1 MKTAIVTGTNRGIG
15 LGIIEEL
22 ARNHIN
28 VWACARKQ
36 TTDFEEKLYDLSKQT
51 GTAVRPI
58 YFDIRDSTSV
68 KNAVMNIYKE
78 SGSIDI
84 LVNNAGICT
93 ESLFLMTSIE
103 KMKELFDVNFF
114 SLLGLTQIVIRYMR
128 KNSSGSI
135 INIASVSGIQNE
147 IGRLAYGSSKAAL
160 IFSTRTLAM
169 ELGQYGIR
177 VNSISPGFIDTDL
190 WKNRDKTLKEKVL
203 AETPIQRQ
211 GRTEDIARA
220 VIFLA
225 GDDASYITGTN
236 LIIDGGRIA

>member
-15 LGIIEEL
+15 LGIIKEL

-36 TTDFEEKLYDLSKQT
+36 SIEFEEKLYDLSKET
-51 GTAVRPI
+51 GTAARPI
-58 YFDIRDSTSV
+58 YFDIRDSESV

-78 SGSIDI
+78 SGSIYI
-84 LVNNAGICT
+84 FVNNAGICA
-93 ESLFLMTSIE
+93 ESFFLMTSIE
-103 KMKELFDVNFF
+103 KMRELFDVNFF
-114 SLLGLTQIVIRYMR
+114 SLLNLTQIVARYMR
-128 KNSSGSI
+128 KNNSGSI
-135 INIASVSGIQNE
+135 INIASISGIQNE

-190 WKNRDKTLKEKVL
+190 WKNRDKALKERIL

-225 GDDASYITGTN
+225 GDNASYITGAN
-236 LIIDGGRIA
+236 LIIDGGRMA